1 MREPPS
7 CEVKILHEQ
16 TRTALILLARAG
28 GTALDLRPVSL
39 LLFLAISRKAV
50 FLMILRASRL
60 RELEKPNLSVERR
73 AQIACELAKEY
84 EYKGEYEK
92 ARKVLRGLWFSIGE
106 RPNLEG
112 LDQNSAAEVLM
123 RAGVLTGIIGSTNQI
138 ADAQETAK
146 NLITESLT
154 MFEAV
159 PYPKKIDEARTELAL
174 CYWRTGEYN
183 EARDILKETLDHLTT
198 DSELKAKAVLR
209 LAIVEH
215 ETGRMNPALRLLRKQ
230 APLFDKIRNHT
241 IKGGYHVVLGNVL
254 ENLWESEKQIEY
266 LDRALV
272 EYAAAS
278 FHFEEAE
285 HKCYRANVEI
295 NLGFL
300 YYKINRCKEAHE
312 HLDKARRVHIG
323 LKDNVAIAEVDETR
337 ACVFLKEKRYAEAE
351 RVAFASVRTLEKGQ
365 RQSKLAE
372 ALITH
377 GRALARLGRYGESL
391 SSFRRAIALAEDT
404 GHLNRAADAALAAFQ
419 EIGDHL
425 STSDGHVPASGGTFS
440 EAVRLLEHEFI
451 ESALD
456 DAQGSITHA
465 ARSLGI
471 SHQTLNYMLHT
482 RHEDLLEKRKP
493 ERRDSGHPR
502 KARNTPKP

>member
-1 MREPPS
+1 M
-7 CEVKILHEQ
+7 
-16 TRTALILLARAG
+16 T
-28 GTALDLRPVSL
+28 
-39 LLFLAISRKAV
+39 
-50 FLMILRASRL
+50 LRASLL

-73 AQIACELAKEY
+73 AQLSCELAKEL
-84 EYKGEYEK
+84 EYKGEYEE
-92 ARKVLRGLWFSIGE
+92 ARKVLRGLWSDIGE

-112 LDQNSAAEVLM
+112 LDQISAAEVLM
-123 RAGVLTGIIGSTNQI
+123 RAGVLTGILGSKNQI
-138 ADAQETAK
+138 AGAHETAK
-146 NLITESLT
+146 DLITESLAI
-154 MFEAV
+154 FEAI

-183 EARDILKETLDHLTT
+183 EARDLLKETLERLTT

-215 ETGRMNPALRLLRKQ
+215 ETGRVIPALRLLRKQ
-230 APLFDKIRNHT
+230 ASLFEKIRNHT
-241 IKGGYHVVLGNVL
+241 VKGGYHVVLGNVL

-266 LDRALV
+266 MDRALV

-278 FHFEEAE
+278 YHFEEAQ

-312 HLDKARRVHIG
+312 HLDKARRVHAS
-323 LKDNVAIAEVDETR
+323 LKDRVAVAEVDETR
-337 ACVFLKEKRYAEAE
+337 ACVFLKENRYAEAE
-351 RVAFASVRTLEKGQ
+351 RVAFASVRALEKGQ
-365 RQSKLAE
+365 RQSQLAE

-377 GRALARLGRYGESL
+377 GRALARLGRYGESF

-404 GHLNRAADAALAAFQ
+404 GNLSRAADGALAAFQ

-425 STSDGHVPASGGTFS
+425 ATSEGHGPASGRTFS
-440 EAVRLLEHEFI
+440 EAIQLLEHDFI
-451 ESALD
+451 NRALD
-456 DAQGSITHA
+456 IAQGSITHA

-471 SHQTLNYMLHT
+471 PHQTLNYMLHT
-482 RHEDLLEKRKP
+482 RHADLLEKRKP
-493 ERRDSGHPR
+493 SRRDSGRPR
-502 KARNTPKP
+502 KARKSTPK